1 MKNKIQNEIEIET
14 TNLNRILGD
23 CQCDIVIVGI
33 RLKNSLSILLIIKLF
48 DYKKKLFA
56 YKKSLFLFF
65 MLTKL

>member
-33 RLKNSLSILLIIKLF
+33 RLKNSLSILFIIKLF
-48 DYKKKLFA
+48 V
-56 YKKSLFLFF
+56 
-65 MLTKL
+65 